1 VISEFNTV
9 FSGTMA
15 FLKTDC
21 KNMSW
26 INEVDVNDADET
38 LKPIYDDLIKS
49 RGKISNILK
58 VHSLNPDA
66 LKAHLDLYMT
76 IMFGKSGLSR
86 KERECIAVVVSRAD
100 NCEYCVN
107 HHAES
112 LSRYVKDEVLLNQIK
127 QDYAISDLSPRL
139 MAISNYAYKL
149 TAQPG
154 DQKQE
159 DLNHLKTFDLSD
171 KDILDITLIVAYF
184 NFVNRIA
191 LGLGVAFNSEELSG
205 YKDEP
210 IEK

>member
-1 VISEFNTV
+1 
-9 FSGTMA
+9 
-15 FLKTDC
+15 
-21 KNMSW
+21 MSW
-26 INEVDVNDADET
+26 IEEISLEAADEK

-58 VHSLNPDA
+58 VHSLNPGA

-112 LSRYVKDEVLLNQIK
+112 LSRYIKDETVLAQLK
-127 QDYAISDLSPRL
+127 QNYKKARINDRL
-139 MAISNYAYKL
+139 MAICNYAQKL
-149 TAQPG
+149 TSQPG
-154 DQKQE
+154 KQQQQDIE
-159 DLNHLKTFDLSD
+159 HLKTFELSD

-191 LGLGVAFNSEELSG
+191 LGLGVAFNAEELTG
-205 YKDEP
+205 YKDELT
-210 IEK
+210 

>member
-1 VISEFNTV
+1 
-9 FSGTMA
+9 
-15 FLKTDC
+15 
-21 KNMSW
+21 MSW
-26 INEVDVNDADET
+26 IKEIDIKDADEK

-58 VHSLNPDA
+58 VHSLNPEA
-66 LKAHLDLYMT
+66 LKSHLDLYMT

-112 LSRYVKDEVLLNQIK
+112 LSRYIKDAQLLEQIK
-127 QDYAISDLSPRL
+127 QDFTQAALPTRLYNICLYAH
-139 MAISNYAYKL
+139 KL
-149 TAQPG
+149 TTKPG
-154 DQKQE
+154 QQSE
-159 DLNHLKTFDLSD
+159 ADLTKLKELGLSE
-171 KDILDITLIVAYF
+171 KDILDMTLIVAYF

-191 LGLGVAFNSEELSG
+191 LGLGVAFNAEELTG

-210 IEK
+210 S

>member
-1 VISEFNTV
+1 
-9 FSGTMA
+9 
-15 FLKTDC
+15 
-21 KNMSW
+21 MSW
-26 INEVDVNDADET
+26 INEVQEVDADEK

-49 RGKISNILK
+49 RGKIANILK
-58 VHSLNPDA
+58 VHSLNPEA

-112 LSRYVKDEVLLNQIK
+112 LSKYIRDENLLNQVK
-127 QDYAISDLSPRL
+127 EDYTLASLPERL
-139 MAISNYAYKL
+139 MSLCHYAHKL
-149 TAQPG
+149 TVYPG
-154 DQKQE
+154 DQNPE
-159 DLNHLKTFDLSD
+159 DLKHLRSLGLSD
-171 KDILDITLIVAYF
+171 KDLLDTTLIVAYF

-191 LGLGVAFNSEELSG
+191 LGLGVAFSSDELSG

-210 IEK
+210 NET

>member
-1 VISEFNTV
+1 
-9 FSGTMA
+9 
-15 FLKTDC
+15 
-21 KNMSW
+21 MSW
-26 INEVDVNDADET
+26 IKEIDIKDADEK
-38 LKPIYDDLIKS
+38 LKPIYDNLIKS

-66 LKAHLDLYMT
+66 LQSHLDLYMT

-112 LSRYVKDEVLLNQIK
+112 LARYFKDEELLQQIK
-127 QDYAISDLSPRL
+127 IDYSKAPLSPRL
-139 MAISNYAYKL
+139 LSICNYAHKL
-149 TAQPG
+149 TTQPG
-154 DQKQE
+154 QQCQNDIETLKQ
-159 DLNHLKTFDLSD
+159 NKLSD
-171 KDILDITLIVAYF
+171 KDILDVTLIVAYF

-191 LGLGVAFNSEELSG
+191 LGLGVAFNAEELTG

-210 IEK
+210 S

>member
-1 VISEFNTV
+1 
-9 FSGTMA
+9 
-15 FLKTDC
+15 
-21 KNMSW
+21 MSW
-26 INEVDVNDADET
+26 INEIDIDDADEK

-58 VHSLNPDA
+58 VHSLNPQA
-66 LKAHLDLYMT
+66 LQAHLDLYMT

-112 LSRYVKDEVLLNQIK
+112 LSRYIKDKELLEQIK
-127 QDYAISDLSPRL
+127 GDYRTADLPPRL
-139 MAISNYAYKL
+139 MAICDYSYKL
-149 TAQPG
+149 TAHPG
-154 DQKQE
+154 DQKQQ
-159 DLNHLKTFDLSD
+159 DLIHLQSFKLSD

-191 LGLGVAFNSEELSG
+191 LGLGVAFSAEELSG

-210 IEK
+210 SD

>member
-1 VISEFNTV
+1 
-9 FSGTMA
+9 
-15 FLKTDC
+15 
-21 KNMSW
+21 MSW
-26 INEVDVNDADET
+26 IKEIEVSKADKK

-49 RGKISNILK
+49 RGKIANILK

-76 IMFGKSGLSR
+76 IMFGNSGLSR

-112 LSRYVKDEVLLNQIK
+112 LSRYIKDKTTLNKIK
-127 QDYAISDLSPRL
+127 EDFVTADIPPRL
-139 MAISNYAYKL
+139 MAICNYAYKL
-149 TAQPG
+149 TTQPG
-154 DQKQE
+154 DQKQD
-159 DLNHLKTFDLSD
+159 DLIQLKTFDLCD
-171 KDILDITLIVAYF
+171 KDLLDITLIVAYF

-191 LGLGVAFNSEELSG
+191 LGLGVAYNSKELKG

-210 IEK
+210 SDS

>member
-1 VISEFNTV
+1 
-9 FSGTMA
+9 
-15 FLKTDC
+15 
-21 KNMSW
+21 MSW
-26 INEVDVNDADET
+26 INEVDVADADEK

-49 RGKISNILK
+49 RGKIANILK
-58 VHSLNPDA
+58 VHSLNPAA
-66 LKAHLDLYMT
+66 LKSHLDLYMT
-76 IMFGKSGLSR
+76 IMFGQSGLSR
-86 KERECIAVVVSRAD
+86 KERECIAVVVSRTD

-112 LSRYVKDEVLLNQIK
+112 LSRYIKDKLLLEQIK
-127 QDYAISDLSPRL
+127 KDYVTADLPPRL
-139 MAISNYAYKL
+139 MAICNYAYKL

-159 DLNHLKTFDLSD
+159 DLIHLKSFNLND

-191 LGLGVAFNSEELSG
+191 LGLGVAFNSDELTG

-210 IEK
+210 TDI

>member
-1 VISEFNTV
+1 
-9 FSGTMA
+9 
-15 FLKTDC
+15 
-21 KNMSW
+21 MSW
-26 INEVDVNDADET
+26 INEVDIADADEQ

-58 VHSLNPDA
+58 VHSLNPQA
-66 LKAHLDLYMT
+66 LQTHLDLYMT

-112 LSRYVKDEVLLNQIK
+112 LARYIKDEKLLEQIK
-127 QDYAISDLSPRL
+127 QDYRQASIPPKL
-139 MAISNYAYKL
+139 MAICDYSYKL
-149 TAQPG
+149 TAKPG
-154 DQKQE
+154 VQKQE
-159 DLNHLKTFDLSD
+159 DIKYLQSFGLSD
-171 KDILDITLIVAYF
+171 KDILDITLVVAYF

-191 LGLGVAFNSEELSG
+191 LGLGVTFNAEELSG

-210 IEK
+210 SDK

>member
-1 VISEFNTV
+1 
-9 FSGTMA
+9 
-15 FLKTDC
+15 
-21 KNMSW
+21 MSW
-26 INEVDVNDADET
+26 IEEVEVSQADEK

-49 RGKISNILK
+49 RGKVANILK

-100 NCEYCVN
+100 NCKYCVN

-112 LSRYVKDEVLLNQIK
+112 LSRYIRDKELLNQIK
-127 QDYAISDLSPRL
+127 KNYKKAQLLPRL
-139 MAISNYAYKL
+139 MAICNYAHKL
-149 TAQPG
+149 TTQPG
-154 DQKQE
+154 NQHKA
-159 DLNHLKTFDLSD
+159 DLTYLKSFKLSD
-171 KDILDITLIVAYF
+171 KDLLDITLIVAYF

-191 LGLGVAFNSEELSG
+191 LGLGVSFNPEELSG

-210 IEK
+210 SAE

>member
-1 VISEFNTV
+1 
-9 FSGTMA
+9 
-15 FLKTDC
+15 
-21 KNMSW
+21 MSW
-26 INEVDVNDADET
+26 IEEIEVENADEK
-38 LKPIYDDLIKS
+38 LKPIYDDLMKS

-58 VHSLNPDA
+58 VHSLNPSA
-66 LKAHLDLYMT
+66 LKTHLDLYMT

-112 LSRYVKDEVLLNQIK
+112 LSRYIKDENQLK
-127 QDYAISDLSPRL
+127 QIMVDFSKADLPLRL
-139 MAISNYAYKL
+139 MAICEYAYKL

-154 DQKQE
+154 KQE
-159 DLNHLKTFDLSD
+159 QKDINHLRTFKLLD

-191 LGLGVAFNSEELSG
+191 LGLGVAFNAEELSG

-210 IEK
+210 SMN

>member
-1 VISEFNTV
+1 
-9 FSGTMA
+9 
-15 FLKTDC
+15 
-21 KNMSW
+21 MSW
-26 INEVDVNDADET
+26 IKEIDIADADEN
-38 LKPIYDDLIKS
+38 LKPIYDDLLKS
-49 RGKISNILK
+49 RGKIANILK

-66 LKAHLDLYMT
+66 LKSHLDLYMT

-112 LSRYVKDEVLLNQIK
+112 LSRYIRDDVLLNQIK
-127 QDYAISDLSPRL
+127 QDYVTADLPARL
-139 MAISNYAYKL
+139 MAICNYAYKL
-149 TAQPG
+149 TVQPG

-159 DLNHLKTFDLSD
+159 DLAQLKTFDLND

-191 LGLGVAFNSEELSG
+191 LGLGVAFNTEELTG

-210 IEK
+210 TDN

>member
-1 VISEFNTV
+1 
-9 FSGTMA
+9 
-15 FLKTDC
+15 
-21 KNMSW
+21 MSW
-26 INEVDVNDADET
+26 INEVEVNEADEK

-58 VHSLNPDA
+58 VHSLNPAA

-112 LSRYVKDEVLLNQIK
+112 LSRYIKDKSLLKQIM
-127 QDYAISDLSPRL
+127 QNYTLADLPPRL
-139 MAISNYAYKL
+139 MAICNYAHKL
-149 TAQPG
+149 TAKPG
-154 DQKQE
+154 TQKQQDIE
-159 DLNHLKTFDLSD
+159 FLQSLDLND

-191 LGLGVAFNSEELSG
+191 LGLGVAFNTEELSG

-210 IEK
+210 SQN

>member
-1 VISEFNTV
+1 
-9 FSGTMA
+9 
-15 FLKTDC
+15 
-21 KNMSW
+21 MSW
-26 INEVDVNDADET
+26 INEVDIKDADEH
-38 LKPIYDDLIKS
+38 LKPIYDDLIQS

-58 VHSLNPDA
+58 VHSLNPMA

-112 LSRYVKDEVLLNQIK
+112 LSRYIKDENLLKQIK
-127 QDYAISDLSPRL
+127 QDYAAADLTPRL
-139 MAISNYAYKL
+139 MAICNYAYKL

-154 DQKQE
+154 DQKQD
-159 DLNHLKTFDLSD
+159 DLKHLQSFDLSD

-191 LGLGVAFNSEELSG
+191 LGLGVAFNQEELSG

-210 IEK
+210 TEK

>member
-1 VISEFNTV
+1 
-9 FSGTMA
+9 
-15 FLKTDC
+15 
-21 KNMSW
+21 MSW
-26 INEVDVNDADET
+26 INEVDVNDADEK
-38 LKPIYDDLIKS
+38 LKPIYHDLIQS

-112 LSRYVKDEVLLNQIK
+112 LSRYIKDESLLNQIK
-127 QDYAISDLSPRL
+127 QDYATAVLPPRL
-139 MAISNYAYKL
+139 MAICNYAYKL

-159 DLNHLKTFDLSD
+159 DLNHLKTFELSD
-171 KDILDITLIVAYF
+171 KDLLDITLIVAYF

-191 LGLGVAFNSEELSG
+191 LGLGVAFNAEELSG

-210 IEK
+210 ID

>member
-1 VISEFNTV
+1 
-9 FSGTMA
+9 
-15 FLKTDC
+15 
-21 KNMSW
+21 MSW
-26 INEVDVNDADET
+26 INEVDINDADEK
-38 LKPIYDDLIKS
+38 LKPIYDELIKS

-58 VHSLNPDA
+58 VHSLNPEA

-112 LSRYVKDEVLLNQIK
+112 LSRYIKDEGLLNQIK
-127 QDYAISDLSPRL
+127 QDYAIADLPPRL

-191 LGLGVAFNSEELSG
+191 LGLGVAFNADELSG